1 MKKWEL
7 SARGL
12 AEECAEKIG
21 CHDEG
26 SHPCILDEGFSC
38 GLCWLAKAE
47 RETEDREERKK

>member
-7 SARGL
+7 MARWL
-12 AEECAEKIG
+12 AEQCAEKIG

-26 SHPCILDEGFSC
+26 NHPCILDEGFSC